1 MKETAKR
8 VQREKEKL
16 KKGKKLEIWNSDL
29 ETLLALLRN
38 RSVLTGKILNSFVSS
53 FFLFAKTLSY
63 NYTLNYNTSLS
74 RPN

>member
-8 VQREKEKL
+8 VPRERRT
-16 KKGKKLEIWNSDL
+16 KKGKKLEIWKL

-63 NYTLNYNTSLS
+63 NYTLKL
-74 RPN
+74 